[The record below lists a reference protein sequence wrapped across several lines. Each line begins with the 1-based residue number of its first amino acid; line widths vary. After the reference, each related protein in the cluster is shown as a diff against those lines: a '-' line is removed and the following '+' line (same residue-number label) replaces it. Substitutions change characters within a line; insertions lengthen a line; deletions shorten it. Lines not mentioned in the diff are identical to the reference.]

1 MSAPLASGGAE
12 RGAWIGLAAAAVLLA
27 CVPLPVPVA
36 VAAAVLVTL
45 VAPGAWFARA
55 WTPGWSAAERLGL
68 ALAVSPALV
77 AAPAALAAVL
87 GVPFAAAARL
97 ALALVAAL
105 ALAEGLAA
113 PAARIACRHAGAPA
127 PASSTA
133 AFVCAAAWAAIVAAL
148 LAGNPWLAPRSDGW
162 FHAGVTLQ
170 VAQRGLP
177 PEDPYFAGVP
187 LLYFWGEHAW
197 AALWLA
203 VQPAVPVWAPL
214 VAFNVAAAAA
224 VLLGVATLV
233 RVLGGGGRAVVLASL
248 LTVAGYAPGAW
259 VWIVGRAVI
268 GTEQGFGE
276 IVTTLGYGIDP
287 VLSTLAQGLLH
298 GSLAFFGDK
307 YLVPTPFSM
316 GLALF
321 AYTVALLGECA
332 ERRAAAPVRLFAV
345 LASALFLHAVV
356 GDAALLM
363 AAAVTA
369 VLAVRAFRSRDARA
383 ALVSAGLAMLA
394 AVLLLAP
401 YLQSITAGK
410 HGQLVVQPGRA
421 SLQSLLWCTALV
433 LPAGGAWLAAHA
445 ARRGEARSPCSPRRR
460 RSCCSPCSCGCPRTT
475 RASS

>member
-1 MSAPLASGGAE
+1 M
-12 RGAWIGLAAAAVLLA
+12 
-27 CVPLPVPVA
+27 
-36 VAAAVLVTL
+36 
-45 VAPGAWFARA
+45 
-55 WTPGWSAAERLGL
+55 
-68 ALAVSPALV
+68 
-77 AAPAALAAVL
+77 
-87 GVPFAAAARL
+87 
-97 ALALVAAL
+97 
-105 ALAEGLAA
+105 
-113 PAARIACRHAGAPA
+113 
-127 PASSTA
+127 
-133 AFVCAAAWAAIVAAL
+133 
-148 LAGNPWLAPRSDGW
+148 
-162 FHAGVTLQ
+162 
-170 VAQRGLP
+170 AQRGLP

-268 GTEQGFGE
+268 GTERRFGE
-276 IVTTLGYGIDP
+276 IVTTLGYGVDP

-332 ERRAAAPVRLFAV
+332 ERRAAAAVRLFAV
-345 LASALFLHAVV
+345 LAAALFLHAVV

-363 AAAVTA
+363 VGAVAA
-369 VLAVRAFRSRDARA
+369 VLAVQAIRSRGRA
-383 ALVSAGLAMLA
+383 ARLRSACGA
-394 AVLLLAP
+394 
-401 YLQSITAGK
+401 
-410 HGQLVVQPGRA
+410 R
-421 SLQSLLWCTALV
+421 
-433 LPAGGAWLAAHA
+433 GGAAAHA
-445 ARRGEARSPCSPRRR
+445 VPRLDHRGQARPAGRSAHVDGAAEPALVRRARGARGPRMARDPRRR
-460 RSCCSPCSCGCPRTT
+460 AGRRRSRCWLPRCRSRCSRWWCGCPRTT